1 MTPFKRDGACEDCG
15 REYTVSGAALNP
27 GAETEAPARFRC
39 ECGGWTSVFVPG
51 SVNTERLVVTPK
63 GEIAPA

>member
-1 MTPFKRDGACEDCG
+1 MPPFTREGACPDCG
-15 REYTVSGAALNP
+15 REYLITGVSLNP

-39 ECGGWTSVFVPG
+39 DCGGWVSAFIPG

-63 GEIAPA
+63 SEASAR